1 MNHEAENKNIPEFLA
16 EEKEGTPAA
25 MENVDNVAEG
35 ESSAKGTTDTDD
47 QKTKKKEKKKK
58 TWQRE
63 LLEWIEC
70 LGVALLVVFL
80 LTTFVGRTVQVSG
93 PSMEPTL
100 QDKDM
105 LVVYHLGYTPSNGDI
120 IVLNP
125 KGDNKPYIKRIIAIG
140 GQTVD
145 FKMNIDPEDNSKYFD
160 VYVDGKVLEEDYIAD
175 YIRTDPR
182 SYTSEEYPMTV
193 PEGHV
198 YVLGDNRN
206 HSVDSRFEATVGMVN
221 HKDIIG
227 KAIFRFWPLNSFGL
241 LY

>member
-1 MNHEAENKNIPEFLA
+1 MNFDAENKNEQEVL
-16 EEKEGTPAA
+16 
-25 MENVDNVAEG
+25 NVAENG
-35 ESSAKGTTDTDD
+35 SAETVSD
-47 QKTKKKEKKKK
+47 KKKTKK

-70 LGVALLVVFL
+70 LAVALIVVFL
-80 LTTFVGRTVQVSG
+80 LTTFVGRTVRVSG

-105 LVVYHLGYTPSNGDI
+105 LVVYHLGYTPSNEDI

-125 KGDNKPYIKRIIAIG
+125 KGDNKPYIKRVIAVG

-145 FKMNIDPEDNSKYFD
+145 FKMNINHKDGTRFYD
-160 VYVDGKVLEEDYIAD
+160 VYVDGELLEEDYIAEK
-175 YIRTDPR
+175 IASNPQSLT
-182 SYTSEEYPMTV
+182 TEQYPLTV

-198 YVLGDNRN
+198 FVLGDNRN
-206 HSVDSRFEATVGMVN
+206 HSVDSRYEATVGMVN
-221 HKDIIG
+221 NDDIVG

>member
-1 MNHEAENKNIPEFLA
+1 MNYEAENNEVQETVEVKENTTPE
-16 EEKEGTPAA
+16 
-25 MENVDNVAEG
+25 
-35 ESSAKGTTDTDD
+35 KG
-47 QKTKKKEKKKK
+47 KEKKSWK
-58 TWQRE
+58 RE
-63 LLEWIEC
+63 LLEWVEC
-70 LGVALLVVFL
+70 LGVALIVVFL
-80 LTTFVGRTVQVSG
+80 LTTFVGRTVRVSG

-125 KGDNKPYIKRIIAIG
+125 KGDTKPYIKRVVAIG

-145 FKMNIDPEDNSKYFD
+145 FKMNISAKDSMPYYD
-160 VYVDGKVLEEDYIAD
+160 VYVDGERLEEDYIAD
-175 YIRTDPR
+175 YIRSNPAALT
-182 SYTSEEYPMTV
+182 TEEYPVTV

-198 YVLGDNRN
+198 FVLGDNRN
-206 HSVDSRFEATVGMVN
+206 HSVDSRYEATVGMVDN
-221 HKDIIG
+221 DDIVG

>member
-1 MNHEAENKNIPEFLA
+1 MNYEAENKNEQEIQEA
-16 EEKEGTPAA
+16 VESGVEETVAKEPVS
-25 MENVDNVAEG
+25 N
-35 ESSAKGTTDTDD
+35 
-47 QKTKKKEKKKK
+47 KKKEKK

-70 LGVALLVVFL
+70 FAVALIVVFL
-80 LTTFVGRTVQVSG
+80 LTTFVGRTVKVSG

-125 KGDNKPYIKRIIAIG
+125 KGDNKPYIKRVIAVG

-145 FKMNIDPEDNSKYFD
+145 FKMNIDAKNGTRFYD
-160 VYVDGKVLEEDYIAD
+160 VYVDGERLEEDYIAEK
-175 YIRTDPR
+175 IATNPQ
-182 SYTSEEYPMTV
+182 SLATEEYPMTV

-198 YVLGDNRN
+198 FVLGDNRN
-206 HSVDSRFEATVGMVN
+206 HSVDSRYETTVGMVN
-221 HKDIIG
+221 HDDIVG
-227 KAIFRFWPLNSFGL
+227 KAIFRFWPFSSFGL